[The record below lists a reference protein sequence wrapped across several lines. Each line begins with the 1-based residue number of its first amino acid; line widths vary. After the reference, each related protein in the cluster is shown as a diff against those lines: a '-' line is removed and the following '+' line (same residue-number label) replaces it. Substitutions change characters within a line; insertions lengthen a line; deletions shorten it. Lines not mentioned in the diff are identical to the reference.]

1 MRNTGESYPMSPKIT
16 RRQFIAGA
24 IAAGAAMR
32 SGEMMAAAPAKLK
45 SLSDRVEIG
54 KTGIKVSY
62 LGIGTG
68 TVGNGGQSNQ
78 TRLGP
83 VKFARMIN
91 HAYDQ
96 GINYFDCAD
105 TYGSHNYL
113 RRSLARI
120 PREKYV
126 LQTKMWFR
134 TDRDA
139 LAQLERFVKELN
151 TGYLDIVLL
160 HCVSN
165 TNWAADLRPM
175 MDVLEEA
182 KQKKIIRAHG
192 LSIHSLDV
200 LKGVAE
206 NAWADHVFARINP
219 VGTAMDGKPEEVV
232 PVLRKI
238 HAAGKGITGMKIL
251 GEGRIADRREESLKY
266 VLGLD
271 CVDAIVIGFES
282 IAQIDEI
289 LAMGSRAL
297 AAK

>member
-1 MRNTGESYPMSPKIT
+1 MSPKLT

-24 IAAGAAMR
+24 VAAGAAMR
-32 SGEMMAAAPAKLK
+32 SGEILGAGERKLK
-45 SLSDRVEIG
+45 SLTDRVEIG
-54 KTGIKVSY
+54 KTGIKASY

-68 TVGNGGQSNQ
+68 TVGNGGASNQ

-83 VKFARMIN
+83 VKFARLIN

-105 TYGSHNYL
+105 TYGSHNYV

-126 LQTKMWFR
+126 LETKMWFR
-134 TDRDA
+134 TDKDA
-139 LAQLERFVKELN
+139 KAQLERFLKELN
-151 TGYLDIVLL
+151 TDYLDIVFL
-160 HCVSN
+160 HCVSDS
-165 TNWAADLRPM
+165 TWAADLRPM

-182 KQKKIIRAHG
+182 KQKKIIRARG
-192 LSIHSLDV
+192 ISIHSLDV

-206 NAWADHVFARINP
+206 NRWADTVLARINP
-219 VGTAMDGKPEEVV
+219 AGVAMDGKPEEVV
-232 PVLRKI
+232 PVLNKI
-238 HAAGKGITGMKIL
+238 HAAGKGIAGMKIL

-266 VLGLD
+266 VTGLD

-289 LAMGSRAL
+289 LAMGSKAL